1 LTLQTIGSFFGWSG
15 KIFLPCAGREVEVRV
30 KKQNAEKCY
39 TWWVCYDINGNEVG
53 EAVTPM
59 LFDFTSC
66 SPIVIRLRGFAAR
79 TQCQVGTCPF
89 GGYEITVTTWCKT
102 FHAEDVVKVIR
113 NATAGTTC
121 GLNAACAG
129 SGSTTQSTAAS
140 LASRQNLH
148 RLRKHRSR
156 VSTTNGQTP
165 FPPLGWSNWT

>member
-1 LTLQTIGSFFGWSG
+1 MAEWTTTQNLGPCDCCQPGCRCNLLPDTLYGTIAGIGSFTLTLQTIGSFFGWSG

-89 GGYEITVTTWCKT
+89 GGYEITVTT
-102 FHAEDVVKVIR
+102 
-113 NATAGTTC
+113 
-121 GLNAACAG
+121 
-129 SGSTTQSTAAS
+129 
-140 LASRQNLH
+140 
-148 RLRKHRSR
+148 
-156 VSTTNGQTP
+156 
-165 FPPLGWSNWT
+165 